1 MRSHDMT
8 NVGITYPACQA
19 TPTLPTQPSPTDY
32 AGMAPNPKNRPNAE
46 LGARIARART
56 ARGLT
61 QLDIAK
67 HFSIERV
74 SVTQWES
81 GVTKPEGDKLPG
93 LADRLGIPLQWLMT
107 GKGDPDVEPPKPGE
121 PQRPISRDLLV
132 GARDLPVYGC
142 AQGGDGD
149 VIIVDNNPI
158 EWVLRPEPLFNVP
171 GGFAIYLV
179 GDSMEPVYRQ
189 GDRVLIHPSLPAA
202 RGEDAMLVRQLPVGF
217 HALVKRVVGWDR
229 EKWNLRQFNPAKDF
243 SLPRA
248 EWPSAYSVVGK
259 YNRR

>member
-1 MRSHDMT
+1 M
-8 NVGITYPACQA
+8 
-19 TPTLPTQPSPTDY
+19 
-32 AGMAPNPKNRPNAE
+32 PNRIKE
-46 LGARIARART
+46 LRE

-61 QLDIAK
+61 LDQVAEIANTTNQQ
-67 HFSIERV
+67 V
-74 SVTQWES
+74 SMLENGRRRLTDNWMRRLAPAF
-81 GVTKPEGDKLPG
+81 GVGPSALMDPAEPAMSLVLP
-93 LADRLGIPLQWLMT
+93 A
-107 GKGDPDVEPPKPGE
+107 PPKPGE

-142 AQGGDGD
+142 AQGGEGD
-149 VIIVDNNPI
+149 VIIVDDDPI

-189 GDRVLIHPSLPAA
+189 GDRVLIHPSLPTA

-217 HALVKRVVGWDR
+217 HALVKRVVSWDR
-229 EKWNLRQFNPAKDF
+229 DKWNLRQFNPAKDF
-243 SLPRA
+243 SLPRT
-248 EWPSAYSVVGK
+248 EWPLAYSVVGK